1 LDTVKTLRMLD
12 QDPWRVALDQIDVSQ
27 AELYEHDAQWGF
39 FERLRKEDPI
49 HYCAASEYGPYWSV
63 TRFND
68 IAHVEKNHQIFSSEP
83 TITIADLPEEIPF
96 QSFIQMDP
104 PKHDVQRAAVQPVV
118 APTNLANLEPI
129 IRERVGRILD
139 ELPVGETFDWVEH
152 VSIELT
158 TQMLATL
165 FDFPFEER
173 RKLTFWSDATTGAP
187 DISGGDFITPEERNK
202 ALAECGETF
211 VRMWHQ
217 RVNGPPGNDLIS
229 MLAHSER
236 TRNIIDS
243 PMEYLGNI
251 ILLIIGGNDT
261 TRNSITGGVL
271 ALNQNPGEYDKLR
284 QNPGLILADADPRH
298 APARQGRRRPVRQ
311 ARAQGRQG
319 GDVVRVGQPG
329 RRGHRGPDE
338 LQDRPGKRASP
349 SVVWFRDPPLHGQ
362 PPGRDAAARVL
373 GRNHEAFSRRGGRRR
388 GCTSEIQH
396 HPRLPQHASSS
407 ASLVRRD
414 NGHAA
419 GPAGRPYTCAEKA
432 VCCRPYCLLALVK
445 ECAFVA

>member
-1 LDTVKTLRMLD
+1 MLDAVKRLRMLD
-12 QDPWRVALDQIDVSQ
+12 ADPLTIALDKIDVSQ

-217 RVNGPPGNDLIS
+217 RVNGPPGSDLIS

-284 QNPGLILADADPRH
+284 QNPGLIPNMVSEIIRWQTPIL
-298 APARQGRRRPVRQ
+298 GMRRRAKEDVDLFGKPVRKGDKVVMWYVSGNRDDAVIDDPMSFKIDREN
-311 ARAQGRQG
+311 ARHHLSFGFGIHRCMGNRLAEMQLRVSWEEIMKRFRTVE
-319 GDVVRVGQPG
+319 VVGEAVRAKSNII
-329 RRGHRGPDE
+329 RGYRSMPV
-338 LQDRPGKRASP
+338 Q
-349 SVVWFRDPPLHGQ
+349 V
-362 PPGRDAAARVL
+362 
-373 GRNHEAFSRRGGRRR
+373 
-388 GCTSEIQH
+388 
-396 HPRLPQHASSS
+396 HPW
-407 ASLVRRD
+407 
-414 NGHAA
+414 
-419 GPAGRPYTCAEKA
+419 
-432 VCCRPYCLLALVK
+432 
-445 ECAFVA
+445 

>member
-1 LDTVKTLRMLD
+1 MLDTVKTLRMLD

-284 QNPGLILADADPRH
+284 QNPGLIPNMVSEIIRWQTPIL
-298 APARQGRRRPVRQ
+298 GMRRRAKEDVDLFGKPVRKGDKVVMWYVSGNRDDAVIEDPMSFKIDREN
-311 ARAQGRQG
+311 ARHHLSFGFGIHRCMGNRLAEMQLRVSWEEIMKRFRAVE
-319 GDVVRVGQPG
+319 VVGEAVRAKSNII
-329 RRGHRGPDE
+329 RGYRSMPV
-338 LQDRPGKRASP
+338 Q
-349 SVVWFRDPPLHGQ
+349 V
-362 PPGRDAAARVL
+362 
-373 GRNHEAFSRRGGRRR
+373 
-388 GCTSEIQH
+388 
-396 HPRLPQHASSS
+396 HPW
-407 ASLVRRD
+407 
-414 NGHAA
+414 
-419 GPAGRPYTCAEKA
+419 
-432 VCCRPYCLLALVK
+432 
-445 ECAFVA
+445 